1 MFQENMFLLSL
12 WDLEWKG
19 NKLDFWKNFVR
30 TVVKILF
37 WISRT
42 IVGVFLNNFYPRILF
57 EIRARIVENFYAK
70 YVARLLKLN
79 STSNDKQSE
88 EEPSLRKKI
97 VLHISSWFGEENNL
111 TSDNLVSALLTRL
124 RFSGLQLIFEIFFL
138 QFWIF

>member
-30 TVVKILF
+30 TVVKIFF

-42 IVGVFLNNFYPRILF
+42 IIWVFLNNFYPRILF
-57 EIRARIVENFYAK
+57 EIRARIVETFYAK

-88 EEPSLRKKI
+88 EEPSLRKKL

-124 RFSGLQLIFEIFFL
+124 RFSILQLIFEIFFL